1 MDKFYL
7 VKSKG
12 TVGYDLLSEDEY
24 KNELKDFF
32 KRAKEKRGCVVCY
45 DSNEV
50 GYVFAERILHELK
63 NASVIDIDQQAF
75 LAEQFG
81 EHYGETFYRLYDKED
96 DGVSENYDTCYHYY
110 KDDELTKL
118 TLEDLGI
125 EED

>member
-7 VKSKG
+7 VKSEA
-12 TVGYDLLSEDEY
+12 VGFDLLSEDEY

-45 DSNEV
+45 DSDEV
-50 GYVFAERILHELK
+50 GYIFAERILHELK

-81 EHYGETFYRLYDKED
+81 KHYGETFYRLYDKEED
-96 DGVSENYDTCYHYY
+96 NEVFENYDGCYHYY
-110 KDDELTKL
+110 KNDELAKL
-118 TLEDLGI
+118 TLKDLGI

>member
-45 DSNEV
+45 DSNEE
-50 GYVFAERILHELK
+50 VFLGRDYGHSK
-63 NASVIDIDQQAF
+63 N
-75 LAEQFG
+75 
-81 EHYGETFYRLYDKED
+81 
-96 DGVSENYDTCYHYY
+96 VSEKVAAEIDGEVEKILNTQYEKAKKLLSEKSDMLDAAAKLLLEKETIGE
-110 KDDELTKL
+110 DEF
-118 TLEDLGI
+118 
-125 EED
+125 EEFFK